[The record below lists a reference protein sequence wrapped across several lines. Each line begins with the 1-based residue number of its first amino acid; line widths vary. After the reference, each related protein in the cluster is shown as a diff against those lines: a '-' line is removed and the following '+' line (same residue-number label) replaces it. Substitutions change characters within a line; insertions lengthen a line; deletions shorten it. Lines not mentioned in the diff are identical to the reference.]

1 MLFDVLVFSFNAV
14 APILLLILVGWCAR
28 RMGLVDVPSLK
39 KINRM
44 NFRFGFCALM
54 FINLYSLESAD
65 EIPWPLVWYIL
76 FSLVLLTA
84 AGWAVGRLVTKKRER
99 MPVLMM
105 AAFRSNY
112 AIIGLVLTEAVA
124 GQAGL
129 AIATIIQLPTVLYFN
144 LVSTVILTLYGGT
157 GKLDWKKL
165 GRELAMNPLVQGI
178 LAGGIALWV
187 RSWVPLEAAGT
198 PVFVLS
204 RDVPWLYTSLNYLAR
219 MSTPLA
225 IIVLGGQ
232 LEPKEVSAFRR
243 ELVTGVAMRLVLAP
257 AVGFGLAGVLAHW
270 GWLTLDAGCYAMMIA
285 AYGSPM
291 AVSAVVMSAE
301 MGADDRLCGQL
312 VVWSCILS
320 LPSMFILTAILR
332 FLGLV

>member
-1 MLFDVLVFSFNAV
+1 MLSVLVFSFNAI
-14 APILLLILVGWCAR
+14 APILLLILVGYIGR
-28 RMGLVDVPSLK
+28 RWGLVDEAALK
-39 KINRM
+39 KINRL

-54 FINLYSLESAD
+54 FVNIYSLEST
-65 EIPWPLVWYIL
+65 ENTPWN
-76 FSLVLLTA
+76 LVLFILAALIILTA
-84 AGWAVGRLVTKKRER
+84 VGWVLTNLLTEKRER
-99 MPVLMM
+99 KPVLMM

-129 AIATIIQLPTVLYFN
+129 QIATIIQLPTVLYFN
-144 LVSTVILTLYGGT
+144 LVGTLVLSVYGGT
-157 GKLDWKKL
+157 GKIDLRKL
-165 GRELAMNPLVQGI
+165 LRELAENPLIQGI
-178 LAGGIALWV
+178 LAGGLAVWIRQWI
-187 RSWVPLEAAGT
+187 PLDSAGN
-198 PVFVLS
+198 PVFTLTGNL
-204 RDVPWLYTSLNYLAR
+204 PWLYTTLSYLAR

-232 LEPKEVSAFRR
+232 LELKEAAEFRR
-243 ELVTGVAMRLVLAP
+243 ELAGGVAMRLVLAP
-257 AVGFGLAGVLAHW
+257 VVGFGLAALAQSL
-270 GWLTLDAGCYAMMIA
+270 GWISLDAACYAMMIA
-285 AYGSPM
+285 AFGSPL

-320 LPSMFILTAILR
+320 MPSMFVLTSILR